1 MGIMLGN
8 QSPYQIARRLKI
20 ELTEEHK
27 KQLMDAWQQKADDIA
42 KDKWHCFDI
51 PFMMVCG
58 SKETAEKF
66 RDLFLTYDLS
76 KGELFQISW
85 QSNNQDF

>member
-8 QSPYQIARRLKI
+8 LTPDQIARRLKI

-27 KQLMDAWQQKADDIA
+27 KQLLDAWQQKAEDIA

-58 SKETAEKF
+58 SKSTAERF

-76 KGELFQISW
+76 KGEMFRISW
-85 QSNNQDF
+85 

>member
-8 QSPYQIARRLKI
+8 QTPDQIARRLKI

-27 KQLMDAWQQKADDIA
+27 KQLLDAWQQKAEDIA

-58 SKETAEKF
+58 NKATAERF
-66 RDLFLTYDLS
+66 RDLFMEYDLS
-76 KGELFQISW
+76 KGEFFQISW
-85 QSNNQDF
+85 